1 VNETA
6 IIQFHHVNYTFE
18 EESTPFMCDLN
29 FQIMQGEWISVV
41 GASGSGKSTLCQL
54 IAGMKPADTSQEG
67 GIWINGKQRT
77 GMETER
83 EHAIGMVMQDPDTQI
98 IQSIVEDELAFG
110 PENLRVERYEILNRI
125 ESALSEVGLSDYRMQ
140 STNEL
145 SGGQKQRIAIA
156 SVLTMNP
163 NILIL
168 DDAIASLDL
177 PAIEQFRETL
187 LKLKRQGLTIINAS
201 TRLDP
206 LDQEQGDRLI
216 VLEQGRIIANGA
228 ISTVMRSY
236 NEKLI
241 QFGCIP
247 DNLVENKRV
256 ILEQMNADDRL
267 PLLEIKNLTYQYPVR
282 GKHNLH
288 QKPLLNGVNY
298 HLYAGEFAALV
309 GANGSG
315 KTTLGKLIAG
325 LLPAP
330 QDTIWLHG
338 KEKSTYSTH
347 EFARKIGYVFQNPE
361 HQFIADTVLE
371 ECVFGLKIAQGYKP
385 WQSTPASILA
395 EGEQVL
401 AEFGLLAYK
410 HKHPFVLS
418 KGEQRMLSVASA
430 IMLQPELI
438 LLDEPTAGLD
448 YASMTRLMEWCT
460 AYRKQG
466 HSILMITHDLEYTNS
481 WLTRTWKIE
490 KNVN

>member
-1 VNETA
+1 MEETA

-18 EESTPFMCDLN
+18 EEQSPFMCDLN
-29 FQIMQGEWISVV
+29 FQIKQGEWVSVV
-41 GASGSGKSTLCQL
+41 GESGSGKSTLCQL
-54 IAGMKPADTSQEG
+54 IAGTKPADTSQDG

-77 GMETER
+77 EMETER
-83 EHAIGMVMQDPDTQI
+83 EHAIGMVMQDPDAQI
-98 IQSIVEDELAFG
+98 IQSLVEDELAFG
-110 PENLRVERYEILNRI
+110 PENLRVERNEILNRI
-125 ESALSEVGLSDYRMQ
+125 ESALSEVGLSEYRLH

-168 DDAIASLDL
+168 DDAIASLDR

-206 LDQEQGDRLI
+206 LDQEHGDRLI
-216 VLEQGRIIANGA
+216 VLEQGRIIANGPTPSVM
-228 ISTVMRSY
+228 ISFK
-236 NEKLI
+236 EKLI
-241 QFGCIP
+241 RFGCIP
-247 DNLVENKRV
+247 DNLAENTQV
-256 ILEQMNADDRL
+256 ISEQMKADDRL
-267 PLLEIKNLTYQYPVR
+267 PLLEIKNLTYQYPVK
-282 GKHNLH
+282 GKQDLH
-288 QKPLLNGVNY
+288 QKPLLNGINY
-298 HLYAGEFAALV
+298 QLYAGELVALV

-330 QDTIWLHG
+330 QDSIWLHG
-338 KEKSTYSTH
+338 QEKSTYSTH

-361 HQFIADTVLE
+361 HQFIADTLLE

-385 WQSTPASILA
+385 WQLTPASILA
-395 EGEQVL
+395 EGERVL

-418 KGEQRMLSVASA
+418 KGEQRLLSVASA
-430 IMLQPELI
+430 ILLQPELI

-460 AYRKQG
+460 DYKKQG
-466 HSILMITHDLEYTNS
+466 HSILMITHDLEYINS
-481 WLTRTWKIE
+481 WLTHTWKIE
-490 KNVN
+490 NYVS